1 MFDFDKVVGTTALEP
16 RPYQKRIVQKAVDM
30 FRGRHLNQKGL
41 AEKNAKTILIESP
54 TGSGKTSMGL
64 MTARGLQ
71 EEIPDLQVAWI
82 AMRKNLLGQAE
93 RENVSK
99 AIGVKNIQFVSMFCK
114 DPAELFDR
122 SKPLLVVSDEG
133 HHDAAGSMAH
143 IHCQL
148 QSDFVLGLSA
158 TPFRCDDLKLCFEK
172 VIKDAGIHRLIADGY
187 LSTFD
192 HYTIDDWSPETVAAR
207 YLSDVER
214 WGKSIFYFLD
224 LERCERFNRLLL
236 DAGIRSDVVTG
247 STDVD
252 SQAEAFADGRLQV
265 LVNCMKL
272 TEGFD
277 CPDLKTVWVRDGSRG
292 PTMQM
297 AGRVLR
303 RHKDLP
309 IKQIVQSKLTKYP
322 FLKVANP
329 RYQYQWEDCSW
340 RSLTINKDIELIN
353 LNARYAIATQPVAI
367 PKFIRDR
374 AWKVAKR
381 VSSNDVGG
389 I

>member
-1 MFDFDKVVGTTALEP
+1 MFDFDKVVASTTLEP
-16 RPYQKRIVQKAVDM
+16 RPYQKRIVQQAVDM
-30 FRGRHLNQKGL
+30 FAGRHVNRNGQTER
-41 AEKNAKTILIESP
+41 AAKSVLIESP

-71 EEIPDLQVAWI
+71 EEHPDLQVAWV
-82 AMRKNLLGQAE
+82 AMRRNLLAQAE
-93 RENVSK
+93 RENLSK
-99 AIGVKNIQFVSMFCK
+99 QIGVRDIQFVSMFSRN
-114 DPAELFDR
+114 PADLFDR

-133 HHDAAGSMAH
+133 HHDAAGSMAN
-143 IHCQL
+143 IHCSL
-148 QSDFVLGLSA
+148 KPEFVLGLSA

-192 HYTIDDWSPETVAAR
+192 HFTIPDWTVETVAKHFLA
-207 YLSDVER
+207 DVDK

-224 LERCERFNRLLL
+224 LEQCHRLNQLLL

-247 STDVD
+247 SSDVE
-252 SQAEAFADGRLQV
+252 SQAEAFASGRLQV

-322 FLKVANP
+322 FLRVA
-329 RYQYQWEDCSW
+329 
-340 RSLTINKDIELIN
+340 
-353 LNARYAIATQPVAI
+353 NARYQFLWESQGWKSLTLNENLDDINNAARMAIATSVVVLPQFLRKAM
-367 PKFIRDR
+367 D
-374 AWKVAKR
+374 KR
-381 VSSNDVGG
+381 PRRRGDN
-389 I
+389 

>member
-1 MFDFDKVVGTTALEP
+1 MFDFDKVVASTKLEP
-16 RPYQKRIVQKAVDM
+16 RPYQKRIVQQAVDM
-30 FRGRHLNQKGL
+30 YRGRHTNRNGHLERAANS
-41 AEKNAKTILIESP
+41 ILIESP

-71 EEIPDLQVAWI
+71 EEVPDLQVAWV

-93 RENVSK
+93 RENIGK
-99 AIGVKNIQFVSMFCK
+99 QIGVRNVKFVSMFCK
-114 DPAELFDR
+114 NPAEQFDR
-122 SKPLLVVSDEG
+122 TKPLLVVSDEG
-133 HHDAAGSMAH
+133 HHDAAGSMAN
-143 IHCQL
+143 IHCAL
-148 QSDFVLGLSA
+148 KPEFVLGLSA

-172 VIKDAGIHRLIADGY
+172 VIKDAGIHRLISDGY

-192 HYTIDDWSPETVAAR
+192 HFTIPDWTVDTVAQH
-207 YLSDVER
+207 YLSDVEK

-224 LERCERFNRLLL
+224 LEQCYRLNKLLL

-247 STDVD
+247 SSDVD

-322 FLKVANP
+322 FLRVAHA
-329 RYQYQWEDCSW
+329 RYQFLWENSTW
-340 RSLTINKDIELIN
+340 KSLTINPELDDIN
-353 LNARYAIATQPVAI
+353 DAARMAIATSVVVLPQFLRKAME
-367 PKFIRDR
+367 
-374 AWKVAKR
+374 KR
-381 VSSNDVGG
+381 SRRRSDNGG
-389 I
+389 NS

>member
-1 MFDFDKVVGTTALEP
+1 
-16 RPYQKRIVQKAVDM
+16 
-30 FRGRHLNQKGL
+30 
-41 AEKNAKTILIESP
+41 
-54 TGSGKTSMGL
+54 MGL

-71 EEIPDLQVAWI
+71 EEHPDLQVAWV
-82 AMRKNLLGQAE
+82 AMRRNLLAQAE
-93 RENVSK
+93 RENLSK
-99 AIGVKNIQFVSMFCK
+99 QIGVRNVQFVSMFSK
-114 DPAELFDR
+114 NPADLFDR

-133 HHDAAGSMAH
+133 HHDAAGSMAN
-143 IHCQL
+143 IHCSL
-148 QSDFVLGLSA
+148 KPEFVLGLSA

-192 HYTIDDWSPETVAAR
+192 HFTIPDWTVETVAKQ
-207 YLSDVER
+207 YLAAVDK

-224 LERCERFNRLLL
+224 LEQCHRLNQLLL
-236 DAGIRSDVVTG
+236 DAGVRSDVVTG
-247 STDVD
+247 SSDVE
-252 SQAEAFADGRLQV
+252 SQAEAFASGRLQV

-322 FLKVANP
+322 FLRVA
-329 RYQYQWEDCSW
+329 
-340 RSLTINKDIELIN
+340 
-353 LNARYAIATQPVAI
+353 NARYQFLWESQGWKSLTLNENLDDINNAARMAIATSVVVLPQFLRKAM
-367 PKFIRDR
+367 D
-374 AWKVAKR
+374 KR
-381 VSSNDVGG
+381 PRRRGDN
-389 I
+389 

>member
-1 MFDFDKVVGTTALEP
+1 MFDFDKVVAGTKLEP
-16 RPYQKRIVQKAVDM
+16 RPYQKRIVQQAVDM
-30 FRGRHLNQKGL
+30 YRGRHVNRNGHTER
-41 AEKNAKTILIESP
+41 AAASILIESP

-71 EEIPDLQVAWI
+71 EEVPDLEVAWV

-93 RENVSK
+93 RENISK
-99 AIGVKNIQFVSMFCK
+99 AIGVKNIKFVSMFCK
-114 DPAELFDR
+114 NPVELFDR
-122 SKPLLVVSDEG
+122 TKPLLVVSDEG
-133 HHDAAGSMAH
+133 HHDAAGSMAN
-143 IHCQL
+143 IHCSL
-148 QSDFVLGLSA
+148 KPEFVLGLSA

-172 VIKDAGIHRLIADGY
+172 VIKDAGIHRLISDGY

-192 HYTIDDWSPETVAAR
+192 HFTIPDWTVDTVAQHFLA
-207 YLSDVER
+207 DVER

-224 LERCERFNRLLL
+224 LEQCHRLNRLLL
-236 DAGIRSDVVTG
+236 AAGIRSDVVTG
-247 STDVD
+247 SSDVD

-322 FLKVANP
+322 FLRVAHS
-329 RYQYQWEDCSW
+329 RYQFLWENDAW
-340 RSLTINKDIELIN
+340 KSLTINPELDDIN
-353 LNARYAIATQPVAI
+353 DAARMAIATSVVVLPQFLRKAME
-367 PKFIRDR
+367 
-374 AWKVAKR
+374 KR
-381 VSSNDVGG
+381 GRRRGVDNGG
-389 I
+389 NS

>member
-1 MFDFDKVVGTTALEP
+1 MFDFDKVVTGTTLEP
-16 RPYQKRIVQKAVDM
+16 RPYQKRIVQQAVGM
-30 FRGRHLNQKGL
+30 FAGRHVNINGQTER
-41 AEKNAKTILIESP
+41 AAKSVLIESP

-71 EEIPDLQVAWI
+71 EEHPELQVAWV
-82 AMRKNLLGQAE
+82 AMRKNLLAQAE
-93 RENVSK
+93 RENLSK
-99 AIGVKNIQFVSMFCK
+99 QIGVRDIQFVSMFSK
-114 DPAELFDR
+114 NPAGLFDR

-133 HHDAAGSMAH
+133 HHDAAGSMAN
-143 IHCQL
+143 IHCSL
-148 QSDFVLGLSA
+148 KPEFVLGLSA

-192 HYTIDDWSPETVAAR
+192 HFTIPDWTVDTVAKHFLA
-207 YLSDVER
+207 DVDK

-224 LERCERFNRLLL
+224 LEQCHRLNRLLL

-247 STDVD
+247 SSDVE
-252 SQAEAFADGRLQV
+252 SQAEAFASGRLQV

-322 FLKVANP
+322 FLRVA
-329 RYQYQWEDCSW
+329 
-340 RSLTINKDIELIN
+340 
-353 LNARYAIATQPVAI
+353 NARYQFLWESQGWKSLTLNENLDGINNAARMAIATSVVILPQFLRKAMDKKP
-367 PKFIRDR
+367 RR
-374 AWKVAKR
+374 
-381 VSSNDVGG
+381 GG
-389 I
+389 GDN